1 MEQARI
7 RAGHFPRA
15 YIEGIRFPVMGGSVS
30 TIMGKGSVISIKI
43 RYDKELWNSFLE
55 VSEVQNGT
63 THENRLEIVFNVQMH
78 GLQKN
83 TVITLFAVEADTDE
97 EILICQGRVV
107 RISKQQSVDGSIIQ
121 IEAAGTGYFMEEV
134 TSQMMTLRKSLQVK
148 KDWESQL
155 GVSSVSEIVNI
166 LEADGLAEGS
176 LKLLDRAG
184 NKTDMGTNLLWR
196 LHRLFHRF
204 SVLDN
209 PKALGSFNI
218 GRMSEILDDAL
229 GEQKADAPLSSII
242 MKALE
247 LVNYSKVCNLCPSYI
262 NATYSSESG
271 APGVLND
278 CRISVDRESEH
289 VDYKKGIASDQYHLK
304 TNEVIFLPNLF
315 LAPPPRCN
323 VIFPSQYEGIG
334 EAQDFTK
341 RATRGIVNVTGEGT
355 ITVGSDN
362 DALIMP
368 ESVREGIANK
378 GKYYIDPAER
388 INGVSWSSFA
398 SSRPQAAEELGSD
411 YTRGLMETVFAQQLY
426 QGHNVSLQSSKFN
439 PKPLVGLPILILC
452 NDGDHV
458 IAELVGLTHNFDSNS
473 ISTEYHMGMT
483 RAYDEVVPSEPAT
496 YWYEHD
502 MYSQDNIGAYIYP
515 RLVGQYF
522 EGDLGVM
529 TGGDQLPDRSILV
542 HLYNSD
548 LSVEDAETAAEADD
562 AVKKA
567 VDALFEM
574 YKEAPTNTWFD
585 TFYGRRAPISVK
597 HWFED
602 FFHCKATEDKFL
614 YYGGYT
620 LATNSVTLEDS
631 DIQTVPEEDQTDGNG
646 VSYGEKLPLD
656 ARLAGLF
663 VVEKQHLYINA
674 AIRCASMDRVPIEI
688 SEPPSQEEFTEEMSA
703 NLLREL
709 ISRE

>member
-1 MEQARI
+1 MEQARA
-7 RAGHFPRA
+7 RAGHFPRV

-30 TIMGKGSVISIKI
+30 TSKGKGSVISVQV
-43 RYDKELWNSFLE
+43 RYDKDLWKSFRK
-55 VSEVQNGT
+55 VSEAQNGT
-63 THENRLEIVFNVQMH
+63 MHENGLEIVFDVEMH

-83 TVITLFAVEADTDE
+83 TVMTLFAVEEDTGE
-97 EILICQGRVV
+97 EILVCQGRVV
-107 RISKQQSVDGSIIQ
+107 NIKKVQSLESNIIQ
-121 IEAAGTGYFMEEV
+121 IEAAGAGYFMEEV
-134 TSQMMTLRKSLQVK
+134 SSQMMTLRKSLQVK
-148 KDWESQL
+148 NDWESQL

-184 NKTDMGTNLLWR
+184 NKTDIGTNLLWR

-209 PKALGSFNI
+209 PKALGSFNV

-229 GEQKADAPLSSII
+229 GEMKADAHLSMILT
-242 MKALE
+242 KVFD
-247 LVNYSKVCNLCPSYI
+247 LVNYSKVCNLCPSYL
-262 NATYSSESG
+262 NATYSTESG
-271 APGVLND
+271 APGTLNS
-278 CRISVDRESEH
+278 CSISVDQESEH
-289 VDYKKGIASDQYHLK
+289 VDYREGIASEQYHLK
-304 TNEVIFLPNLF
+304 TNEVLFMPNLF

-323 VIFPSQYEGIG
+323 VLFPSQYEGIT
-334 EAQDFTK
+334 ENQDFTK
-341 RATRGIVNVTGEGT
+341 RSTRGIVNVTGEGT
-355 ITVGSDN
+355 ISVGSDD

-368 ESVREGIANK
+368 ESVRAGIASK
-378 GKYYIDPAER
+378 GKYYVDPVER
-388 INGVSWSSFA
+388 IDGVLWSSFA

-411 YTRGLMETVFAQQLY
+411 YMRGLMETIYAHQQY
-426 QGHNVSLQSSKFN
+426 EGHTVSIKGSVFN
-439 PKPLVGLPILILC
+439 PKPLVGLPLLILS
-452 NDGDHV
+452 NDGDHL
-458 IAELVGLTHNFDSNS
+458 IAELIGLNHPFDANS
-473 ISTEYHMGMT
+473 IWTTYQIGIT
-483 RAYDEVVPSEPAT
+483 RAYDEIVPSEPAT

-522 EGDLGVM
+522 EGDLSVM

-567 VDALFEM
+567 VDNLFEM
-574 YKEAPTNTWFD
+574 YKEAPTNTWFE

-614 YYGGYT
+614 HHGGYT
-620 LATNSVTLEDS
+620 LATNSVTTEDS
-631 DIQTVPEEDQTDGNG
+631 DTQTVPEEDQIDNNG
-646 VSYGEKLPLD
+646 ASYGEKLPLD

-663 VVEKQHLYINA
+663 VTERQHLYINA

-709 ISRE
+709 IIQ